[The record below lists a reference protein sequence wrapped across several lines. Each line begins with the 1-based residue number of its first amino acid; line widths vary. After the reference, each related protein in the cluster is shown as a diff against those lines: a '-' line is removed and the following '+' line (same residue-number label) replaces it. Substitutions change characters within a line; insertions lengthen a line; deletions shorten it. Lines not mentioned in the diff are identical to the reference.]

1 MLRSVVKIALLISAS
16 AALMFGPAVS
26 KVFADSANDVLG
38 EGLSVVVE
46 KSSAAPEYD
55 EQTGSYANSWRYVD
69 GVPVDSE
76 IATYSGGANS
86 WIKEGDAWVC
96 SNGTRVEGAK
106 ALGVDVS
113 QWQGNIDW
121 AAVKADGVEFAIIRC
136 GWGGNHTSQDDPYFI
151 KNVKG
156 CLDNGIR
163 IGVYLY
169 SYGYN
174 EQHAKS
180 EAEHVLRLLSQAGLS
195 PAMVDLPVYYD
206 LENEA
211 GTGRPCGQ
219 HDGNKVAISNDTLA
233 KMANVFCSTLS
244 NAGYKPGVYA
254 NLNWWTNY
262 LTNSVFANWSK
273 WVAQYNKSCSYSG
286 PYDIW
291 QCMSTGSID
300 GINGNVDINFDFTGI
315 SQVPTVQ
322 DAAAMYRL
330 YNPNSGEHFYTS
342 SLSERNNVI
351 KAGWRYEGIAWYA
364 PLQGDPVYRL
374 YNPVAG
380 DHHYTPSS
388 AERDRVV
395 SAGWI
400 YEGVCWYSS
409 PSTETPLYRV
419 YNPNAWTGAH
429 HYTMSAKERDNLVS
443 LGWRDEG
450 IGWYGVSR

>member
-1 MLRSVVKIALLISAS
+1 MGLAFCFPKPDAIADTLHPGPEDGISTEERSSQV
-16 AALMFGPAVS
+16 M
-26 KVFADSANDVLG
+26 
-38 EGLSVVVE
+38 
-46 KSSAAPEYD
+46 PEYD
-55 EQTGSYANSWRYVD
+55 DQTGSYANSWRYVD
-69 GVPVDSE
+69 GVPVDLGIS
-76 IATYSGGANS
+76 TYAGGANS
-86 WIKEGDAWVC
+86 WIKQGDTWVC
-96 SNGTRVEGAK
+96 SNGMRVDGAK

-121 AAVKADGVEFAIIRC
+121 AAAKADGVEFAIIRC
-136 GWGGNHTSQDDPYFI
+136 GWGGNLASQDDPYFV

-156 CLDNGIR
+156 CLDNGIK

-180 EAEHVLRLLSQAGLS
+180 EAEHVLRLLSQAGLTPS
-195 PAMVDLPVYYD
+195 MVDLPVYYD

-219 HDGNKVAISNDTLA
+219 NDGNKVAISNDMLA
-233 KMANVFCSTLS
+233 KMATVFCSTLS
-244 NAGYKPGVYA
+244 NAGYEPGIYA
-254 NLNWWTNY
+254 NLNWWNNF
-262 LTNSVFANWSK
+262 LTNGVFANWSR
-273 WVAQYNKSCSYSG
+273 WVAQYYSSCSYSG
-286 PYDIW
+286 SYDIW
-291 QCMSTGSID
+291 QCMSTGNID

-315 SQVPTVQ
+315 SQNPTEEN
-322 DAAAMYRL
+322 AAAMYRL

-380 DHHYTPSS
+380 DHHYTLSS
-388 AERDRVV
+388 SERDRVV

-400 YEGVCWYSS
+400 YEGVCWYTSS
-409 PSTETPLYRV
+409 NTGTPLYRV
-419 YNPNAWTGAH
+419 YNPNAWTGTH
-429 HYTMSAKERDNLVS
+429 HYTASAKERDNLVRV
-443 LGWRDEG
+443 GWRDEG
-450 IGWYGVSR
+450 IGWYGVSQ

>member
-1 MLRSVVKIALLISAS
+1 MGLVFCFPEADAIADTLNPGYEDGITA
-16 AALMFGPAVS
+16 
-26 KVFADSANDVLG
+26 
-38 EGLSVVVE
+38 EE
-46 KSSAAPEYD
+46 SSSQVIPEYD
-55 EQTGSYANSWRYVD
+55 EQTGSYANSWRYLD
-69 GVPVDSE
+69 GILVDSE
-76 IATYSGGANS
+76 ISTYSGGANS
-86 WIKEGDAWVC
+86 WSKQGDTWVC
-96 SNGTRVEGAK
+96 SNGMRVEGAK
-106 ALGVDVS
+106 ALGIDVS

-121 AAVKADGVEFAIIRC
+121 AAAKADGVEFAIIRC
-136 GWGGNHTSQDDPYFI
+136 GWGGNQPSQDDPYFI

-156 CLDNGIR
+156 CLDNGIK

-180 EAEHVLRLLSQAGLS
+180 EAEHVLRLLSQAGLN

-219 HDGNKVAISNDTLA
+219 HDGNKVAISNDMLA
-233 KMANVFCSTLS
+233 KMANVFCSALS
-244 NAGYKPGVYA
+244 NAGYKPGIYA

-262 LTNSVFANWSK
+262 LTNNVFANWSK
-273 WVAQYNKSCSYSG
+273 WVAQYNTSCSYSG
-286 PYDIW
+286 SYDIW

-300 GINGNVDINFDFTGI
+300 GINGNVDINFDFTGV
-315 SQVPTVQ
+315 SKEPTVEN
-322 DAAAMYRL
+322 ATAMYRL

-380 DHHYTPSS
+380 DHHYTTSS
-388 AERDRVV
+388 SERDKVV

-409 PSTETPLYRV
+409 PNGEVPLYRV
-419 YNPNAWTGAH
+419 YNPNAWTGTH
-429 HYTMSAKERDNLVS
+429 HYTASTNERDNLVR

-450 IGWYGVSR
+450 IGWYGVSQ